1 MAINI
6 NNIVD
11 DVFLQRAGN
20 KLIFIIRRRTNK
32 GIFLPGSSR
41 RANQYSTKPFAM
53 PVYAASKMLGAN
65 ITRAAK
71 LDPDNYHL
79 FTSKAGN
86 LWVLVKKGYKEIRR
100 KANKFSDHVTMQFT
114 SGYMRDLSVLRTG
127 GTAADV
133 GWKSGRNQRLATFH
147 EVMGAGKS
155 KRLHKILGM
164 LKKEEDEMQ
173 AYIEAAFVRKFK
185 KVFK

>member
-1 MAINI
+1 MSVNV

-32 GIFLPGSSR
+32 GIFLPGSSK
-41 RANQYSTKPFAM
+41 RANQYSSKPFAM
-53 PVYAASKMLGAN
+53 PVYSATKMLGSN
-65 ITRAAK
+65 IIKAAK
-71 LDPDNYHL
+71 TDPDNYNV
-79 FTSKAGN
+79 FKSKAGN

-100 KANKFSDHVTMQFT
+100 KANKFNDHVTMQFT
-114 SGYMRDLSVLRTG
+114 ANYIRDLSVLRTAG
-127 GTAADV
+127 NV
-133 GWKSGRNQRLATFH
+133 SELGWKNARNQRLATYH

-155 KRLHKILGM
+155 RRLHKILGM
-164 LKKEEDEMQ
+164 LKTEEDEMQ
-173 AYIEAAFVRKFK
+173 AYIEAEFIKKLR